1 MATSP
6 VFSRGWHAAA
16 LGAPL
21 GAVKEWKRHRGQMK
35 MAISSGLEILT
46 LAHRPDPVRTISRLF
61 NGTQSDLT
69 PTSGL
74 VEAAPLGA
82 GTGHPSNYVPSGL
95 LATPPWPSAAP
106 APSPVC
112 PSTSDFS
119 ETLES
124 AKL

>member
-1 MATSP
+1 MLDFLFPTNRVASP
-6 VFSRGWHAAA
+6 QIQVSEVLVFPPNS
-16 LGAPL
+16 
-21 GAVKEWKRHRGQMK
+21 VK